1 MGLVT
6 FIKAYY
12 SDSTFTESVISTPMN
27 QMNSIWTPPGI
38 NEVKCNFDATFNKC
52 MFSSVFR
59 IIFRYSEGHI
69 LATCAYPNSFV
80 ADATTVEAKTCL
92 QAVTVAEELGFR
104 RLVVEGDSLI
114 VIKKIRSSENNR
126 SSISMIIK
134 EIKKRAQGYES
145 FTRHFVGRAVNRA
158 AHTIA
163 KEGNQWPSAMIWV
176 KEAPSRVEAV
186 AEEDR
191 RALF

>member
-104 RLVVEGDSLI
+104 RLVVEGDS
-114 VIKKIRSSENNR
+114 
-126 SSISMIIK
+126 
-134 EIKKRAQGYES
+134 
-145 FTRHFVGRAVNRA
+145 RHFVGRAVNRA